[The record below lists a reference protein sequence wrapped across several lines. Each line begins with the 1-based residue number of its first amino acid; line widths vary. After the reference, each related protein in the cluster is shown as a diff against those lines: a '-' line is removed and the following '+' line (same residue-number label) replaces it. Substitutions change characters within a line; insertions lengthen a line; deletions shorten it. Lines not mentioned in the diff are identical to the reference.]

1 MGKQVNFYMAASDE
15 ANFMDFVRSN
25 RSVGITIDGTRTEG
39 ISLLAD
45 LPERGRPFWF
55 SVWLWDQ
62 DNSPSPVL
70 QYVPQQQ
77 YFVVDRFAS
86 EVIEFTRSYLDGDR
100 LVRGRIWA
108 EMTFLK
114 TDGVAQNKDTCFRK
128 WFDELANWIKRRST
142 RDRCGDYVLPGA
154 AEYAAQGGRLVQAVY
169 AESVKQLRV
178 EPADGLA

>member
-1 MGKQVNFYMAASDE
+1 MGRQVNFYMAVSDE
-15 ANFMDFVRSN
+15 ANFMSFARSS
-25 RSVGITIDGTRTEG
+25 RSLGITIDGIRTEAT
-39 ISLLAD
+39 SLLVE
-45 LPERGRPFWF
+45 LPERGIPFWF

-62 DNSPSPVL
+62 DNSPCPVL

-77 YFVVDRFAS
+77 YFVVDRFTS

-114 TDGVAQNKDTCFRK
+114 TDGVAQNKGTSFRK

-169 AESVKQLRV
+169 AKSVKQSCV